1 MEAEKRRIEA
11 LKAEQEE
18 SRRRLREVSQLIM
31 ETIASD
37 DLISL
42 NDSDNILKK
51 VKELLKK

>member
-11 LKAEQEE
+11 LKTEQDE

-37 DLISL
+37 DLISV